1 MSMGVYSIKDLEN
14 FTQIKAHTLRIWEQR
29 YNLLKPERTDTNIRL
44 YSDRD
49 LKKILNINLLYS
61 NGLKISKIAKLDEK
75 EIFRLANEIL
85 CVPDGEDE
93 SNVDR
98 FINRIIRFDE
108 IGMDDELEELHS
120 KHNLEYVFSNL
131 LIPVLEKVGEL
142 WQVDSITAAH
152 EHFFSNILR
161 AFLIRNTGPSI
172 TPEAA
177 KGSVVL
183 FLKENEYHELGLLF
197 YNSYLR
203 SKGYLTIYLGQSL
216 PNEDLVKAVKSLKP
230 DYVFTSLI
238 TKLNEKQFQ
247 QFFEKLA
254 SCIPLDRLFVG
265 GHQLKIFKELIP
277 KKVNII
283 YSVDAI
289 HLD

>member
-1 MSMGVYSIKDLEN
+1 MGVYSIKDLEN

-29 YNLLKPERTDTNIRL
+29 YNLLSPERTDTNIRL

-61 NGLKISKIAKLDEK
+61 NGLKISKIAKLNEN

-85 CVPDGEDE
+85 LVPDGEE
-93 SNVDR
+93 VSNVDR

-108 IGMDDELEELHS
+108 VGMNDELEELRS
-120 KHNLEYVFSNL
+120 ANSLEYVFTNL
-131 LIPVLEKVGEL
+131 LIPVLQKVGEL

-161 AFLIRNTGPSI
+161 AFIVRHTGPSI
-172 TPEAA
+172 APETS

-183 FLKENEYHELGLLF
+183 FLKEDEYHELGLLF
-197 YNSYLR
+197 YNHYLR
-203 SKGYLTIYLGQSL
+203 SKGYHTIYLGQSL
-216 PNEDLVKAVKSLKP
+216 PNEDFVKVVQDLKP

-238 TKLNEKQFQ
+238 TKLNEKEFL
-247 QFFEKLA
+247 QFFESLA
-254 SCIPLDRLFVG
+254 SCVPLDRLFVG
-265 GHQLKIFKELIP
+265 GYQLKIFEKLIP
-277 KKVNII
+277 EKVNII
-283 YSVDAI
+283 HTVDAI